1 MTVEK
6 DESKTRLTP
15 AEWAEA
21 EAK

>member
-21 EAK
+21 

>member
-21 EAK
+21 EA